1 KGGAWRPTKCQ
12 AVSKVAI
19 IIPYRKR
26 LEQLKIFVRH
36 MHPMLKRQ
44 LLDYRIMVIE
54 QAGETPFNRAMLF
67 NIGFNESLKF
77 QDFTCFVFHDVDLS
91 PENDKN

>member
-1 KGGAWRPTKCQ
+1 MVYFCLLYYLQ
-12 AVSKVAI
+12 VAI

-26 LEQLKIFVRH
+26 YGQLKIFLRH

-54 QAGETPFNRAMLF
+54 QVGQCSNYVML
-67 NIGFNESLKF
+67 GWG
-77 QDFTCFVFHDVDLS
+77 CGV
-91 PENDKN
+91 